1 MGTQAPSAFIPFQP
15 STFHHQQIFTPQV
28 HDPQVYSPQVNN
40 PQVYNPQSFQNYQQ
54 PSYAPPSSNT
64 QYLQQYALDYQQQ
77 TYSAVQPG
85 VLDLSFSTS
94 RGTHSSV
101 QTHSSTKS
109 ANNFYGNQTAQQS

>member
-54 PSYAPPSSNT
+54 PSYAPPSSYT
-64 QYLQQYALDYQQQ
+64 QYPQQYASGYQQQ

-94 RGTHSSV
+94 RGPHSSV
-101 QTHSSTKS
+101 QPYSSTKS
-109 ANNFYGNQTAQQS
+109 ANNSYGSQIAQQC